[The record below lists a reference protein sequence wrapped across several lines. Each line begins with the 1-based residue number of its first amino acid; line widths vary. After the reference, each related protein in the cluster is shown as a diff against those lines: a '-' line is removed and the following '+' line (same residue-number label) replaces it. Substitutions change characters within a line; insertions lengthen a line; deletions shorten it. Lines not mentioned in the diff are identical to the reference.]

1 MSTNPRR
8 LGKYELQERLG
19 QGGMAEVWKA
29 LDAQLQRYVAIKLLH
44 ANLKEDPNF
53 VVRFEREAQLIA
65 SLHHPNIV
73 QIHDFQ
79 IASSEQEGTLAYMV
93 MDYVEGQTLAD
104 YIRNTSGRGSI
115 PAPTEIVQLF
125 TSIGLAVDYAHQQGM
140 IHRDLK
146 PANILLDER
155 NTTRNP
161 MGEPILTDFGLAR
174 LVGSS
179 PATLTATQ
187 LGTPLYIAPEQVS
200 GYPGNERSDIYSLGI
215 ILYEL
220 VTGTPPFQGDDPT
233 AVMSQHLN
241 TPPPSP
247 VLYNPNIPPA
257 LIIVIMR
264 CLAKDPE
271 ARFPSATSLAAAIA
285 EALNVPV
292 PESLGKPAY
301 PMGIESMATYITP
314 SPSNLSSGATP
325 SSPALPIVKT
335 STPPP
340 VIAQSGSP
348 VALSSSGGQST
359 PPPSMGSSTGAS
371 TPAPST
377 TPGTPF
383 PLSQPYPTATSN
395 EQRATINQ
403 APTAAPLSSGIQG
416 SGFFAPAQSPPT
428 TSPPPSPTRQ
438 PRWLLFSLIAL
449 LLIAL
454 VGGSLAA
461 YFLFLHPGGTTSRVA
476 PAPGSIVGHAFY
488 VSSGQL
494 ADGAQGIAD
503 QLQVDLQNV
512 QAPPQGKSYYLWLLA
527 DKDTTPVKDLLVS
540 APIHPP
546 ILLTNNLPVQQNG
559 SVHYE
564 YLGDAQHNN
573 LLSATSRLLITLED
587 AGKTPASPS
596 TDNSTWVYYA
606 ELPQALIPKD
616 PTGLRGL
623 DHIRHLY
630 YNEDH
635 LPVLG
640 LYGGLDIWVFRNTA
654 KILES
659 ATSARDDFNGTT
671 SSYGSMHALI
681 TTILDYLD
689 GTSNVHVDVPPGTPV
704 TADPTFAKVS
714 LLTVDPTRQGMP
726 QFLNIDPPG
735 DLDHLDLHL
744 SELNR
749 APDATPQMH
758 TLSQEIVVAL
768 GNVKGWLQQ
777 ERTDAKQLFDMTPDQ
792 LAQPGALAV
801 LDDLV
806 TQATYAY
813 IGQFDP
819 ITNTIEPGVLQV
831 HYDVLKLATF
841 NITKNVPKSL

>member
-1 MSTNPRR
+1 MSTHPRR

-29 LDAQLQRYVAIKLLH
+29 LDEQLQRYVAIKLLH

-53 VVRFEREAQLIA
+53 IIRFEREAQLIA

-104 YIRNTSGRGSI
+104 YIRNTSGQGNI

-125 TSIGLAVDYAHQQGM
+125 TSIGLAVDYAHEQGM

-179 PATLTATQ
+179 PGTLTATQ

-200 GYPGNERSDIYSLGI
+200 GYAGNERSDIYSLGI
-215 ILYEL
+215 ILYEM
-220 VTGTPPFQGDDPT
+220 VTGTLPFQGDDPT
-233 AVMSQHLN
+233 QVMSQHLN

-247 VLYNPNIPPA
+247 AFYNPNIPPA

-264 CLAKDPE
+264 CLAKDPA

-301 PMGIESMATYITP
+301 PVDAENMATYITP
-314 SPSNLSSGATP
+314 SPSNLSPG
-325 SSPALPIVKT
+325 LPIVKT
-335 STPPP
+335 STQPPP

-359 PPPSMGSSTGAS
+359 PPLPVGSSTGAS
-371 TPAPST
+371 TPGHST
-377 TPGTPF
+377 GQGTPF
-383 PLSQPYPTATSN
+383 PLSQSYPTTTASGQGTTLNRTAT
-395 EQRATINQ
+395 AT
-403 APTAAPLSSGIQG
+403 PLSG
-416 SGFFAPAQSPPT
+416 SGSFAPAQSPPMVA
-428 TSPPPSPTRQ
+428 PPPPPAHTRQ
-438 PRWLLFSLIAL
+438 RRWMLLSLIAL

-454 VGGSLAA
+454 VGGSLAT
-461 YFLFLHPGGTTSRVA
+461 YFLFFHSGGTTSGGV
-476 PAPGSIVGHAFY
+476 PAASSIVGHAFY

-512 QAPPQGKSYYLWLLA
+512 QAPPPGKSYYLWLLA
-527 DKDTTPVKDLLVS
+527 DKDTTHKPDFLGPPPV
-540 APIHPP
+540 HPP
-546 ILLTNNLPVQQNG
+546 ILLTNKLPVQQNG
-559 SVHYE
+559 IVHYL
-564 YLGDAQHNN
+564 YQGDAQHNN

-587 AGKTPASPS
+587 AGRTPASPS
-596 TDNSTWVYYA
+596 TNSSTWVYYA

-616 PTGLRGL
+616 SSGLSLRGL

-630 YNEDH
+630 YNENN
-635 LPVLG
+635 LQVFA
-640 LYGGLDIWVFRNTA
+640 LYGGLDIWIFRNTE

-671 SSYGSMHALI
+671 SSSGSIRDLS
-681 TTILDYLD
+681 TVILDYLD
-689 GTSNVHVDVPPGTPV
+689 GIPNVHLDVPPGTPIK
-704 TADPTFAKVS
+704 ADRTIAQIGLLEVDKVHQG
-714 LLTVDPTRQGMP
+714 TVR
-726 QFLNIDPPG
+726 NNPPG
-735 DLDHLDLHL
+735 DLVHMELHL

-749 APDATPQMH
+749 APDATSQIH
-758 TLSQEIVVAL
+758 TLSQKIVVAL
-768 GNVKGWLQQ
+768 GNVQGWLQQ
-777 ERTDAKQLFDMTPDQ
+777 VRTDAKQLFDMTPDQ
-792 LAQPGALAV
+792 LAQPAALAV
-801 LDDLV
+801 LDDMV

-819 ITNTIEPGVLQV
+819 ITNSVKPGVLQV

-841 NITKNVPKSL
+841 DITKNVPKSL